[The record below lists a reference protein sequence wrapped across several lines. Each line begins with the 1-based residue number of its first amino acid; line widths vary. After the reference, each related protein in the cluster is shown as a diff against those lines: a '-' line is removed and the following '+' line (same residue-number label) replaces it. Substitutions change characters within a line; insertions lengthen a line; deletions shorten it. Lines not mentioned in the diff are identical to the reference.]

1 MGAGELRP
9 HLQSESAGING
20 RVGQNYRPPT
30 LDFCGKPH
38 GSPIICSN
46 PQGPPLPWQPAVS
59 LIRDKKVG
67 AASSDTGSPGVPPV
81 GERWQQD
88 VGLTLTSS
96 SPLLLLFLLSG
107 LLVALLLATLS
118 RLLLL
123 LTRLLV
129 LLATLALLATLVWI
143 AHVFPRLVSV
153 YAVVNRRPNTLVPFW
168 KELSMPIRSAASS
181 DHMAAGRKASFWKKG
196 LPAEGG
202 GPNYLA
208 YMISTTQRGDTN
220 EVASYGGGTG
230 RFV

>member
-153 YAVVNRRPNTLVPFW
+153 YAVVNRRPNTLVPFFGRNYRC
-168 KELSMPIRSAASS
+168 RSGQRPPRTTDCKWRRVGKHHS
-181 DHMAAGRKASFWKKG
+181 GKKG
-196 LPAEGG
+196 CQP
-202 GPNYLA
+202 
-208 YMISTTQRGDTN
+208 R
-220 EVASYGGGTG
+220 VAAPTIWLT
-230 RFV
+230 